1 MCIRAAFLAFHA
13 DLLVAYVWRAS
24 SSNVLVHFGL
34 LTFLLG
40 LGVRCLYHWSSNG
53 RAEVA

>member
-40 LGVRCLYHWSSNG
+40 LGVRCLYHWSSTG